1 MGSKKKVDSKG
12 HKQRFVTAIPKSALF
27 HKNQPFLPSLTIYF
41 SIWADL
47 GFTMYQISPV
57 RDRADLEITMY
68 QISPLT
74 DWAVLGFTMCQISP
88 LRDWADLGFTIY
100 QISPL

>member
-12 HKQRFVTAIPKSALF
+12 HKQRFVTVIPKSALF

-47 GFTMYQISPV
+47 GFTMYQI
-57 RDRADLEITMY
+57 I
-68 QISPLT
+68 PLT
-74 DWAVLGFTMCQISP
+74 DWAVLGFTMYQISP